1 MLNRPQTTCIHG
13 VIIPHAAHFAI
24 FTNTTAADQSQ
35 RANNH
40 LQGLQHI
47 IKLVLMK
54 INRQTTKAIKVN
66 LISASFRKNIFHKT
80 HHQNRLKRRSNSQ
93 KVNDN

>member
-13 VIIPHAAHFAI
+13 VIIPYAAHFAI
-24 FTNTTAADQSQ
+24 FTRTAAADQSQ

-54 INRQTTKAIKVN
+54 INRDKTTTIKVN
-66 LISASFRKNIFHKT
+66 
-80 HHQNRLKRRSNSQ
+80 
-93 KVNDN
+93 